1 MGCCKPVGYE
11 LLQRIGRDQCGRAE
25 ALQYDLGPPWLRDP
39 VWVASM
45 TLLQFLQI
53 SRLFRMLLLSF
64 VSSDVSG

>member
-1 MGCCKPVGYE
+1 MRSRRGIAVRP
-11 LLQRIGRDQCGRAE
+11 RA
-25 ALQYDLGPPWLRDP
+25 AWLRDP